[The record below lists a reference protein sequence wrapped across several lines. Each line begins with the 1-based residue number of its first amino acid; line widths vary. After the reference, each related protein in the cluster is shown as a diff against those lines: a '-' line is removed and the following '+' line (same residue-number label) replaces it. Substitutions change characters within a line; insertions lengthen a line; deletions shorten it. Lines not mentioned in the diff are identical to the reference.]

1 MSTKMIHN
9 NRSQIHLRGKEMVQL
24 NGKVA
29 IVTGGAKGIGKAITV
44 ALAQEGAKV
53 VINYNSSKEAAE
65 NLVNE
70 LGKEGHDVYAVQAD
84 VSKVE
89 DANRLV
95 EEAVNHFG
103 QVDILVNNAGITRDR
118 TFKKLNREDWERVID
133 VNLSSVF
140 NTTSAVL
147 PYISEAEEG
156 RIISIS
162 SIIGQAGGFGQTNY
176 SAAKAGMLGFTK
188 SLALELARTNVTVN
202 AICPGFIDTEMV
214 AEVPEEVRQKIVAK
228 IPKKRFGQA
237 DEIAKGVVYLCRD
250 GAYITGQQ
258 LNINGGLYM

>member
-1 MSTKMIHN
+1 M
-9 NRSQIHLRGKEMVQL
+9 
-24 NGKVA
+24 
-29 IVTGGAKGIGKAITV
+29 
-44 ALAQEGAKV
+44 
-53 VINYNSSKEAAE
+53 
-65 NLVNE
+65 
-70 LGKEGHDVYAVQAD
+70 QAD

-95 EEAVNHFG
+95 EETVNHFG
-103 QVDILVNNAGITRDR
+103 KVDILVNNAGITRDR

-147 PYISEAEEG
+147 PYITEEG

-188 SLALELARTNVTVN
+188 SLALELAKQ
-202 AICPGFIDTEMV
+202 MS
-214 AEVPEEVRQKIVAK
+214 
-228 IPKKRFGQA
+228 
-237 DEIAKGVVYLCRD
+237 L
-250 GAYITGQQ
+250 
-258 LNINGGLYM
+258 

>member
-9 NRSQIHLRGKEMVQL
+9 NRSQIHLRGKR
-24 NGKVA
+24 NGSIKWQSSNRNRWS
-29 IVTGGAKGIGKAITV
+29 KGIGKAITV

-53 VINYNSSKEAAE
+53 VINYNSSKEAAG

-70 LGKEGHDVYAVQAD
+70 LGKDGHDVYAVQAD

-103 QVDILVNNAGITRDR
+103 KVDILVNNAGITRDR

-147 PYISEAEEG
+147 PYITEAEEG

-162 SIIGQAGGFGQTNY
+162 SIIGKAGGFGKTNY

-188 SLALELARTNVTVN
+188 SLALELAKTNVTVN

>member
-53 VINYNSSKEAAE
+53 VINYNSSKEATE

-70 LGKEGHDVYAVQAD
+70 LGKDGHDVYAVQAD

-103 QVDILVNNAGITRDR
+103 KVDILVNNAGITRDR

-147 PYISEAEEG
+147 PYITEAEEG

-176 SAAKAGMLGFTK
+176 SATKAGMLGFTK
-188 SLALELARTNVTVN
+188 SLALELAKQ
-202 AICPGFIDTEMV
+202 MS
-214 AEVPEEVRQKIVAK
+214 
-228 IPKKRFGQA
+228 
-237 DEIAKGVVYLCRD
+237 L
-250 GAYITGQQ
+250 
-258 LNINGGLYM
+258 

>member
-1 MSTKMIHN
+1 
-9 NRSQIHLRGKEMVQL
+9 MVQL

-44 ALAQEGAKV
+44 ALAEEGAKV

-140 NTTSAVL
+140 NTTMR
-147 PYISEAEEG
+147 YFHTYRKQKKEE
-156 RIISIS
+156 SLVFLLLL
-162 SIIGQAGGFGQTNY
+162 AKLVDLDKQT
-176 SAAKAGMLGFTK
+176 TQQ
-188 SLALELARTNVTVN
+188 
-202 AICPGFIDTEMV
+202 
-214 AEVPEEVRQKIVAK
+214 QKQV
-228 IPKKRFGQA
+228 
-237 DEIAKGVVYLCRD
+237 C
-250 GAYITGQQ
+250 
-258 LNINGGLYM
+258 

>member
-9 NRSQIHLRGKEMVQL
+9 SRSQIHLRGKEMVQL

-103 QVDILVNNAGITRDR
+103 KVDILVNNAGITRDR

-147 PYISEAEEG
+147 PYITEAEEG

-188 SLALELARTNVTVN
+188 SLALELAKTNVTVN

-214 AEVPEEVRQKIVAK
+214 AEVPEEVRQKSLLK
-228 IPKKRFGQA
+228 SRKTFWSS
-237 DEIAKGVVYLCRD
+237 
-250 GAYITGQQ
+250 
-258 LNINGGLYM
+258 

>member
-9 NRSQIHLRGKEMVQL
+9 SRSQIHLRGKEMVQL

-103 QVDILVNNAGITRDR
+103 KVDILVNNAGITRDR

-147 PYISEAEEG
+147 PYITEAEEG

-188 SLALELARTNVTVN
+188 SLALELAKTNVTVN

-214 AEVPEEVRQKIVAK
+214 AEVPEEVRQKSLQKSRKNVLVK
-228 IPKKRFGQA
+228 QMKLQK
-237 DEIAKGVVYLCRD
+237 V
-250 GAYITGQQ
+250 
-258 LNINGGLYM
+258 

>member
-1 MSTKMIHN
+1 
-9 NRSQIHLRGKEMVQL
+9 MVQL

-95 EEAVNHFG
+95 EETVNHFG
-103 QVDILVNNAGITRDR
+103 KVDILVNNAGITRDR

-147 PYISEAEEG
+147 PYITEAEEG

-188 SLALELARTNVTVN
+188 SLALELAKTNVTVN

-228 IPKKRFGQA
+228 IPKKTFWSS
-237 DEIAKGVVYLCRD
+237 
-250 GAYITGQQ
+250 
-258 LNINGGLYM
+258 

>member
-53 VINYNSSKEAAE
+53 VINYNSSKEATE

-70 LGKEGHDVYAVQAD
+70 LGKDGHDVYAVQAD

-103 QVDILVNNAGITRDR
+103 KVDILVNNAGITRDR

-147 PYISEAEEG
+147 PYITEAEEG

-176 SAAKAGMLGFTK
+176 SAKKAGMLGFTK
-188 SLALELARTNVTVN
+188 SLALELAKQ
-202 AICPGFIDTEMV
+202 MS
-214 AEVPEEVRQKIVAK
+214 
-228 IPKKRFGQA
+228 
-237 DEIAKGVVYLCRD
+237 L
-250 GAYITGQQ
+250 
-258 LNINGGLYM
+258 

>member
-1 MSTKMIHN
+1 
-9 NRSQIHLRGKEMVQL
+9 MVQL

-70 LGKEGHDVYAVQAD
+70 LGKDGHDVYAVQAD

-103 QVDILVNNAGITRDR
+103 KVDILVNNAGITRDR

-147 PYISEAEEG
+147 PYITEAEEG

-188 SLALELARTNVTVN
+188 SLALELAKTNVTVN

-228 IPKKRFGQA
+228 IPKKTFWSS
-237 DEIAKGVVYLCRD
+237 
-250 GAYITGQQ
+250 
-258 LNINGGLYM
+258 

>member
-1 MSTKMIHN
+1 
-9 NRSQIHLRGKEMVQL
+9 MVQL

-44 ALAQEGAKV
+44 ALAEEGAKV

-228 IPKKRFGQA
+228 SRKNVLVKLMKLQ
-237 DEIAKGVVYLCRD
+237 KV
-250 GAYITGQQ
+250 
-258 LNINGGLYM
+258 

>member
-1 MSTKMIHN
+1 M
-9 NRSQIHLRGKEMVQL
+9 
-24 NGKVA
+24 
-29 IVTGGAKGIGKAITV
+29 
-44 ALAQEGAKV
+44 
-53 VINYNSSKEAAE
+53 
-65 NLVNE
+65 
-70 LGKEGHDVYAVQAD
+70 
-84 VSKVE
+84 
-89 DANRLV
+89 
-95 EEAVNHFG
+95 
-103 QVDILVNNAGITRDR
+103 
-118 TFKKLNREDWERVID
+118 
-133 VNLSSVF
+133 NLSSVF

-147 PYISEAEEG
+147 PYITEAEEG

-188 SLALELARTNVTVN
+188 SLALELAKTNVTVN

-214 AEVPEEVRQKIVAK
+214 AEVPEEVRQKLLQK
-228 IPKKRFGQA
+228 SRKRFGQA

>member
-1 MSTKMIHN
+1 
-9 NRSQIHLRGKEMVQL
+9 MVQL

-70 LGKEGHDVYAVQAD
+70 LGKDGHDVYAVQAD

-103 QVDILVNNAGITRDR
+103 KVDILVNNAGITRDR

-147 PYISEAEEG
+147 PYITEAEEG

-188 SLALELARTNVTVN
+188 SLALELAKTNVTVN

-214 AEVPEEVRQKIVAK
+214 AEVPEKYVKKSLQKSRKNVLVK
-228 IPKKRFGQA
+228 LMKLQK
-237 DEIAKGVVYLCRD
+237 V
-250 GAYITGQQ
+250 
-258 LNINGGLYM
+258 